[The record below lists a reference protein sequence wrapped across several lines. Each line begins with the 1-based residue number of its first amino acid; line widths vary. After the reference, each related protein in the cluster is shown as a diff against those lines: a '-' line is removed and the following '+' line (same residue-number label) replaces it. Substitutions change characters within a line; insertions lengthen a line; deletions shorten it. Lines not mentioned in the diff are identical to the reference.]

1 PGRTKPFPQ
10 LDRQGGHVKDWGGPA
25 VIPGSAHEVPSIT
38 STGAWFAPSARRVA
52 SDEDADSPVP
62 GGHPMAMTTRAKMAR
77 AEAGR
82 KGGLA
87 TKQRHGREFFGRIGR
102 IGGKKG
108 GDTTKRR
115 YGVEFY
121 QRIGR
126 KGGSR

>member
-1 PGRTKPFPQ
+1 MSG
-10 LDRQGGHVKDWGGPA
+10 
-25 VIPGSAHEVPSIT
+25 
-38 STGAWFAPSARRVA
+38 APSRRIRR
-52 SDEDADSPVP
+52 
-62 GGHPMAMTTRAKMAR
+62 MAQSTKMSR

-82 KGGLA
+82 KGGLT
-87 TKQRHGREFFGRIGR
+87 TKTRHGEEFFGKIGR

-108 GDTTKRR
+108 GDTTKKR

>member
-1 PGRTKPFPQ
+1 
-10 LDRQGGHVKDWGGPA
+10 
-25 VIPGSAHEVPSIT
+25 
-38 STGAWFAPSARRVA
+38 
-52 SDEDADSPVP
+52 
-62 GGHPMAMTTRAKMAR
+62 MAESGDTTTPNSKMSR

-82 KGGLA
+82 KGGLT
-87 TKQRHGREFFGRIGR
+87 TKQRHGEEFFGKIGR

-126 KGGSR
+126 KGGSK

>member
-1 PGRTKPFPQ
+1 
-10 LDRQGGHVKDWGGPA
+10 
-25 VIPGSAHEVPSIT
+25 
-38 STGAWFAPSARRVA
+38 
-52 SDEDADSPVP
+52 
-62 GGHPMAMTTRAKMAR
+62 MTRALAAPDSSRDVPFVVVARWVPDPKRAPTRRWTAVAEGNGKMSR

-82 KGGLA
+82 KGGLS
-87 TKQRHGREFFGRIGR
+87 TKKRHGEEFFGRIGR